1 MQTHFQ
7 STLRNKLGVGWVC
20 REGSQKEARLAP
32 SVGPSQIW
40 YWFFVLHLL
49 CQWLVGGEG
58 GWFYSFFANPV
69 LPIGHNQPSPP
80 TNQSDQSE
88 FAMHDDMLSKIVPTN
103 TSFRKG
109 IFAFNVWNAWDWTG
123 RRGPFCT
130 HSGAWSLFDLMLTH
144 SRLVLDIIV
153 QGSSEWER

>member
-1 MQTHFQ
+1 MWGECAK
-7 STLRNKLGVGWVC
+7 SA
-20 REGSQKEARLAP
+20 QKKARLAP
-32 SVGPSQIW
+32 KPNLIL
-40 YWFFVLHLL
+40 VLCFASPLSMAG

-58 GWFYSFFANPV
+58 GWFYSFLANPV

-88 FAMHDDMLSKIVPTN
+88 FAMHDDILSKIVPTN

-109 IFAFNVWNAWDWTG
+109 IFAFNFWNAWDWTG

-130 HSGAWSLFDLMLTH
+130 HSVHGLFLT
-144 SRLVLDIIV
+144 
-153 QGSSEWER
+153 